1 MSLPQ
6 SSSLR
11 GRSLVEP
18 NDFTLEELDSIFEL
32 ADDIIEDEKS
42 YLDTCKGKVMAL
54 LFYEPS
60 TRTRFSFETAMKR
73 LGGEVVG
80 FDNPDFSSV
89 SKGETLADT
98 VRTVACYSDLEV
110 IRHPREGTARLAEK
124 SLSKMDTPVVNAG
137 DGGHE
142 HPTQTLTD
150 LMTIRHEKGTCN
162 GLKIGFCG
170 DLLFGRT
177 IHSLVKTLDRYG
189 DNEFV
194 FISPKELRLPDN
206 VKNQLDPDSYT
217 ETDNLDE
224 VIDDLDILYMTRVQR
239 ERFFSEEEYLRLKD
253 YFVLDN
259 KKLRNARPDMIVM
272 HPLPRNEEIAEEVD
286 NDHRAK
292 YFDQAKYGMYVRMA
306 LILKLLG
313 VLDDQG

>member
-1 MSLPQ
+1 MESNVQQPTLK
-6 SSSLR
+6 

-18 NDFTLEELDSIFEL
+18 NDFTLEELDSIFDL

-98 VRTVACYSDLEV
+98 VRTVACYTDLEV

-124 SLSKMDTPVVNAG
+124 SLNLLGTPVVNAG

-150 LMTIRHEKGTCN
+150 LMTIRHEKGGCS
-162 GLKIGFCG
+162 GLKIGICG

-177 IHSLVKTLDRYG
+177 IHSLVKTLNRYEG
-189 DNEFV
+189 NQFV
-194 FISPKELRLPDN
+194 FISPKELKLPEN
-206 VKNQLDPDSYT
+206 VKNELDPDSYI
-217 ETDNLDE
+217 ETDSLDE

-253 YFVLDN
+253 YFILDN
-259 KKLRNARPDMIVM
+259 DKLSHAREDMIVM

-286 NDHRAK
+286 SDSRAK
-292 YFDQAKYGMYVRMA
+292 YFDQARYGMYVRMA

-313 VLDDQG
+313 VLDD